1 MDQPLRV
8 VTDKTFVVFHK
19 FYLEDADPANIE
31 EPPSAHWLP
40 EDNMTVRQGIVYM
53 RSPGHTHSAIVTMQ
67 AWTNEPPREA
77 ENRWE
82 LIADLEVV
90 LRSGTVVAVDGA
102 KENRTTPLDLGAG
115 PLVYH
120 LRVNSRGHERMRQ
133 LEGGGGI
140 PEEGEI
146 YRPGEE
152 YVFQFWPARPIPDD
166 LAPPFHPKRAPRIP
180 HGMRPSD
187 E

>member
-8 VTDKTFVVFHK
+8 VTDEIVVSFHK
-19 FYLEDADPANIE
+19 FTLEDANPDNIE
-31 EPPSAHWLP
+31 VPPSAEWLP
-40 EDNMTVRQGIVYM
+40 TDTMTVRQGIVYM

-67 AWTNEPPREA
+67 TWAEEPPRDS
-77 ENRWE
+77 RWE
-82 LIADLEVV
+82 LVADLDVV
-90 LRSGTVVAVDGA
+90 LRSGTVVVVDGM
-102 KENRTTPLDLGAG
+102 KEYRTTSLDLGQG
-115 PLVYH
+115 PMVYH
-120 LRVNSRGHERMRQ
+120 LCVNSRGHERMRE
-133 LEGGGGI
+133 LEGGGGV

-166 LAPPFHPKRAPRIP
+166 LAPPYHPKRGPRVP
-180 HGMRPSD
+180 HGMRSG